1 MDTGVAKQGI
11 QSTMSI
17 EKCES
22 NEIEVLIEE
31 YANMVFQLALA
42 KTKNTQL
49 AEDIFQDVFLKIIGK
64 KRVFKSKEHERAWI
78 LRVTLNSCKDLW
90 KSAWMRRTVPLEEY
104 KASKKDTDGN
114 EWVYEIVMELPEK
127 YRLPIHLFYYEE
139 FSVEEIGKILKLN
152 KNTVA
157 TRLKRAREILKGK
170 LEKEGVFDGF

>member
-64 KRVFKSKEHERAWI
+64 KRGKYICYWKMVRKLMLAA
-78 LRVTLNSCKDLW
+78 
-90 KSAWMRRTVPLEEY
+90 KSAADMKGVQ
-104 KASKKDTDGN
+104 GN
-114 EWVYEIVMELPEK
+114 LIW
-127 YRLPIHLFYYEE
+127 
-139 FSVEEIGKILKLN
+139 
-152 KNTVA
+152 T
-157 TRLKRAREILKGK
+157 
-170 LEKEGVFDGF
+170 